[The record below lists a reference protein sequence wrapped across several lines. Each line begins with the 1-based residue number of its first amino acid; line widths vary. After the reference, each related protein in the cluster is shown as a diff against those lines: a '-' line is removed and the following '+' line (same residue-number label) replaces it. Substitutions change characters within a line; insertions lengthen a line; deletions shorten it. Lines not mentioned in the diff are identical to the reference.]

1 MNPEKR
7 ETLEAYRECIRKT
20 LAYLEANLS
29 VVPTLDEL
37 ALVGG
42 FSPFHFHRIFR
53 AFVGETVA
61 SHVKRLRLERAATH
75 LRHSKRTVLDI
86 ALDAGFESESA
97 FAKAFKKRFEM
108 APGLFRRS
116 GNIKITPNR
125 KTELVMQ
132 TKSIEPQAIEDFDPV
147 SVYFVRKQG
156 PFAQSAEEAFGA
168 LMPFLYGNQL
178 VTENLRCFGI
188 SADNPKITE
197 PDKLRYE
204 AAATVEVEHP
214 VEGDVERK
222 EVGGGRW
229 ARFLHKGPY
238 EELEG
243 TYDAIFSGWLPQS
256 GETLRDVAPMEEYLN
271 RDPRRT
277 KPENLRTMIY
287 IPVE

>member
-7 ETLEAYRECIRKT
+7 ETLEAYRDCIRKT

-37 ALVGG
+37 ASVGG

-53 AFVGETVA
+53 AFVGESVA

-97 FAKAFKKRFEM
+97 FAKAFKKRFKM
-108 APGLFRRS
+108 APGFFRRS
-116 GNIKITPNR
+116 GNVTITPNR
-125 KTELVMQ
+125 KIELIMQ
-132 TKSIEPQAIEDFDPV
+132 TKSVAPEAIENFDPV

-156 PFAQSAEEAFGA
+156 PFEESAEKAWAA
-168 LMPFLYGNQL
+168 LMPFLYGNGL

-188 SADNPKITE
+188 SPDNPTITE

-204 AAATVEVEHP
+204 ATATVEVEHP
-214 VEGDVERK
+214 LEGDVETK
-222 EVGGGRW
+222 EIGGGRW

-238 EELEG
+238 EKLEE
-243 TYDAIFSGWLPQS
+243 TYNAIFSGWLPES
-256 GETLRDVAPMEEYLN
+256 GEKLRDVPPMEEYLN